1 LVLFVFISVL
11 QTANFQTDP
20 ENELLLLKK
29 YQPDKPGMVMEYW
42 SGWFDHWFEPQHH
55 TTSVEGNG
63 QYIMYA
69 TLISLESLSSVGVTI
84 CNCVVFWENPKH
96 TYFHTNYIVT
106 RPQHWL
112 VILPTVSFT
121 CL

>member
-1 LVLFVFISVL
+1 LVLFVLISVL

-69 TLISLESLSSVGVTI
+69 ALISLESLSSVAL
-84 CNCVVFWENPKH
+84 FKH
-96 TYFHTNYIVT
+96 MKVIIIIIIIYVNFTYCYV
-106 RPQHWL
+106 W
-112 VILPTVSFT
+112 V
-121 CL
+121 